1 MVLKLVIRWRNNMCC
16 EVYSTVNGSH
26 QVELPSSV
34 INYLFDTC
42 KNSRNKETGGILIG
56 CYSSDQAKA
65 YVHTVTTPP
74 KGSIQTSNT
83 FFRSNTGLFDVL
95 NRYWIEGKYY
105 IGEWHYHPRAAAT
118 PSHIDIA
125 QMIQLSNNTD
135 LKCPEPILIIV
146 GGNAQ
151 KMYFGVYLF
160 ENNALLSLKKCD
172 GVTF

>member
-16 EVYSTVNGSH
+16 EVYRTVNGSH
-26 QVELPSSV
+26 QVELPLSV
-34 INYLFDTC
+34 ITCLFDTC
-42 KNSRNKETGGILIG
+42 KKSRKKETGGILIG
-56 CYSSDQAKA
+56 CYSSDLSKA
-65 YVHTVTTPP
+65 HVHIATTPP

-83 FFRSNTGLFDVL
+83 FYRSNTGLQNVL
-95 NRYWIEGKYY
+95 NRSWTEDKYY

-118 PSHIDIA
+118 PSHVDIA

-160 ENNALLSLKKCD
+160 KNNALFSLKKCD